1 MAEALENTGLLR
13 HVLVVEIGARTAVA
27 ACGGLLAQLGAEV
40 VLVEPT
46 RPRTDHKWTDR
57 AVTAAGKRSVVIDH
71 GTPAGSET
79 YAGLM
84 RAADIV
90 LLSSDLDGD
99 GDGDGERDRQRATG
113 LHREAESADGLNGRP
128 FQRPERQIVCDIT
141 AFGHSGPL
149 SGVGG
154 SEALVEAVA
163 GVAETTGRRDGLPV
177 LLGAPLLEMEAAVY
191 AASAAIAALRAR
203 RLNGFGQ
210 HIDIALYDVAV
221 NALAAFLPLPF
232 TGRVATRNGNRHPTL
247 SPWNA
252 YPAND
257 GWVVICAPTDD
268 QWARLCTVMGR
279 PELVD
284 DDLFATTTRRM
295 ENVDAI
301 DEVVGVWTAGRP
313 VQECVDALT
322 RAVVPSG
329 PVVPVAELADE
340 PNLRHRSMVRTALE
354 PGTGRRVLL
363 PGCPVRWGPDAPPQ
377 RIPGRDADR
386 EHILS
391 RMVNHERNDLRPLL
405 GAPVPAPVPAPGPGH
420 RGESASPEPSSP
432 DTPLPTRP
440 LEGIRVVEI
449 GMNTVGPLA
458 GKQLGAL
465 GADVIKVEPP
475 RGDSNRHNAPLRP
488 DGQSYV
494 FALLNTD
501 KRGLVLDLREEPDR
515 KVLWDLLASADVLI
529 ENLKP
534 GSLER
539 LGFGPNQVKST
550 LPHLVYCSINGFGH
564 HTVYPGRPALD
575 TVVQAMSGVMSTTL
589 VDGVPTKAGISV
601 SDQLGGLF
609 GLLGVL
615 AAVEQREMHGGPG
628 ATLDLAMQDGSA
640 WATHR
645 NWNGTPA
652 PRAAIVAGLTGPA
665 LDENGR
671 RTPVAT
677 VDEVLAQEQTF
688 ARGLIVERPTSDGD
702 RWTVLGPPF
711 RLESTPT
718 DVHSVMPRLGFPD
731 PGLTAEFG
739 ARGDTAPDVLVA
751 REH

>member
-1 MAEALENTGLLR
+1 MAEALENSGLLR
-13 HVLVVEIGARTAVA
+13 HVLVVEVGARTAVA

-57 AVTAAGKRSVVIDH
+57 AVTAAGKRSVVMDH
-71 GTPAGSET
+71 GTPSGRKT
-79 YAGLM
+79 YAELM
-84 RAADIV
+84 HAADIV

-99 GDGDGERDRQRATG
+99 AERNRQRTTA
-113 LHREAESADGLNGRP
+113 LHEEAESADGSNPRRSK
-128 FQRPERQIVCDIT
+128 RPERQIVCDIT

-149 SGVGG
+149 AGVGG
-154 SEALVEAVA
+154 SEALVEAVS

-203 RLNGFGQ
+203 RLSGFGQ
-210 HIDIALYDVAV
+210 RVDIALYDVAV

-252 YPAND
+252 YPAHD

-279 PELVD
+279 PELVH

-301 DEVVGVWTAGRP
+301 DEVVGAWTAGRP

-329 PVVPVAELADE
+329 PVVPVEELADE
-340 PNLRHRSMVRTALE
+340 PNLRHRSMVRTAIE

-363 PGCPVRWGPDAPPQ
+363 PGCPVRWGSDAPHQ
-377 RIPGRDADR
+377 RIPARDADR
-386 EHILS
+386 EQVLS
-391 RMVNHERNDLRPLL
+391 RVVNHGRNGIRPLP
-405 GAPVPAPVPAPGPGH
+405 GAPVAAPVPAPVAAPGSGH
-420 RGESASPEPSSP
+420 PGESASPEPSPP
-432 DTPLPTRP
+432 DTPPPTRP

-501 KRGLVLDLREEPDR
+501 KRGLVLDLREEHDR

-539 LGFGPNQVKST
+539 LGFGPAQVKST

-575 TVVQAMSGVMSTTL
+575 TVVQAMSGVMNTTL

-615 AAVEQREMHGGPG
+615 TAVEQRETHGGPG

-652 PRAAIVAGLTGPA
+652 PQAAIVAGSTGPVLA
-665 LDENGR
+665 ENGGH
-671 RTPVAT
+671 TPVAT

-711 RLESTPT
+711 RLESAPT

-731 PGLTAEFG
+731 PGLTVEFG
-739 ARGDTAPDVLVA
+739 ARGDAAPDTLVS
-751 REH
+751 RER